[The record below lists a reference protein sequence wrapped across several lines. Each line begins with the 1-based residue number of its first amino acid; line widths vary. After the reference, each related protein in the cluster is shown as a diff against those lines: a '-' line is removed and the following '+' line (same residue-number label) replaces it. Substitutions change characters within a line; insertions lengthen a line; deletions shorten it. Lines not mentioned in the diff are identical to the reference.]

1 MKKRIIK
8 NEEHIVYDNID
19 ELRQVMPTQRIYKDW
34 RNAPLLSWIL
44 TDDGQVCQ
52 ILDKG
57 ALNNREYIR
66 TAIGMHNCAPSSRIE
81 GELRENIYNFSG
93 VNSKKHFK
101 DRKEPTKQEFLF
113 AKYVAK
119 GEGVVDAY
127 KQAFPAAKSKEYIT
141 TQTNLLLKTKR
152 IKQLIDKEIEKLLEK
167 VQVTPQYLLE
177 KTKEIIDKVDV
188 KDNDKL
194 SSIKI
199 LMEISG
205 MLNKKEKQTESI
217 QLFSGFSEKQLKALE
232 GGNVKKIAEQT
243 REVLDMSENN

>member
-1 MKKRIIK
+1 MKTRIIK
-8 NEEHIVYDNID
+8 DEEHVVYKNIN
-19 ELRQVMPTQRIYKDW
+19 ELRQVMPKQKIYEDW

-57 ALNNREYIR
+57 ALNNRKYIR
-66 TAIGMHNCAPSSRIE
+66 TAIGMYNCAPSQRIE
-81 GELRENIYNFSG
+81 GELRENIYNFNG

-101 DRKEPTKQEFLF
+101 ERKEPTKQEFMF

-119 GEGVVDAY
+119 GDGVVEAY
-127 KQAFPAAKSKEYIT
+127 KSAFPLAKSKEYIT
-141 TQTNLLLKTKR
+141 AQTNLLLKTTR
-152 IKQLIDKEIEKLLEK
+152 IKTLIDKEIEKLLEK
-167 VQVTPQYLLE
+167 VEISPQYLLE

-199 LMEISG
+199 LMELSG

-217 QLFSGFSEKQLKALE
+217 QLFSGFSDKQLKVLE

-243 REVLDMSENN
+243 REVPDMSEND